1 MDKVLITGANGLLGQ
16 KCVQIFSPDYEVLGI
31 DIQDNSYINN
41 KNYVYQKSDITQRT
55 VLKKDVLP
63 FFPKYIINTAAYTN
77 VDDSE
82 TNKEV
87 CWKIN
92 VDGVKN
98 LIYVAGKI
106 NAKIIHISTDYVFD
120 GKNGPYKETDTPRP
134 LGYYGKSKLASENAL
149 IKCDLEF
156 AIARTMVLYGVTNN
170 ARPNFVT
177 WLIEKLRNKEKLTIV
192 DDQFGNPT
200 LVDDLANAIK
210 QIIQHEKWDLFHVS
224 GGDLVD
230 RYTFAL
236 KIAEI
241 FKFDKNLITAI
252 KTTDL
257 KQQAPRPLNSGFILD
272 KLNEELGLEMP
283 RIEQSLKAFKKQL
296 KKF

>member
-16 KCVQIFSPDYEVLGI
+16 KCVQLFSPDYEVLGI
-31 DIQDNSYINN
+31 DIQDNAYVKN

-55 VLKKDVLP
+55 TLKKDVLP

-77 VDDSE
+77 VDGAE
-82 TNKEV
+82 ANKEV

-92 VDGVKN
+92 VEGVKN
-98 LIYVAGKI
+98 LIYIAGKI

-120 GKNGPYKETDTPRP
+120 GENGPYTETDTPKP
-134 LGYYGKSKLASENAL
+134 LGYYGKAKLASENVL
-149 IKCDLEF
+149 IQCDLEF
-156 AIARTMVLYGVTNN
+156 AIARTMVLYGAANN
-170 ARPNFVT
+170 VRPNFVT

-200 LVDDLANAIK
+200 LADDLALAIK

-224 GGDLVD
+224 GGELVD

-241 FKFDKNLITAI
+241 FKLDKSLITAI

-257 KQQAPRPLNSGFILD
+257 KQQAPRPLKSGFILD
-272 KLNEELGLEMP
+272 KLKKELGLEMP
-283 RIEQSLKAFKKQL
+283 GIEQSLKTLKKQFR
-296 KKF
+296 KF